1 MRTREMKNKVH
12 FGNFNQMIKQELIND
27 KYVRLGIYLGASVIG
42 LFSIGFVFKAVHYA
56 ATNFKVLKETL
67 KR

>member
-12 FGNFNQMIKQELIND
+12 FGNFNKMVKQELIND
-27 KYVRLGIYLGASVIG
+27 MYVRLGIYLGASVIG
-42 LFSIGFVFKAVHYA
+42 LFSIGFVFKGVHYA
-56 ATNFKVLKETL
+56 ASNFKTLNETL

>member
-1 MRTREMKNKVH
+1 
-12 FGNFNQMIKQELIND
+12 MIKQELIND

>member
-12 FGNFNQMIKQELIND
+12 FGNFNKMVKQELIND
-27 KYVRLGIYLGASVIG
+27 KYVRLGIYLSASVIG

-56 ATNFKVLKETL
+56 ASNFKALSETL

>member
-1 MRTREMKNKVH
+1 MQTREMKNKVH
-12 FGNFNQMIKQELIND
+12 FGSFNKMVKQELIND

-56 ATNFKVLKETL
+56 ASNFKTLNETL